1 MTDLA
6 QVEPGHKVLEV
17 GTGSG
22 YQAAVMAHLAKAVYT
37 IEIVEPL
44 GRQATQ
50 RLQAMG
56 YSNVQ
61 VRLGDGYHGWEEH
74 APYDAILVTAAAS
87 HIPPPLIRQLKT
99 GGRMVIPVGAS
110 FMVQHLMLVE
120 KKLDGTVSTRQVL
133 PVAFVP
139 LTGKRMTGRRVRLRA
154 APPLFA
160 VALISAAALAYEIL
174 LMRLFSIILWHHFAY
189 MIISLAL
196 LGYGASGALLTA
208 AQGAVQR
215 SFAPLFCAAAAA
227 FGLSAIGCFAL
238 AQRVPFNPLEI
249 LWDPRQSF
257 YLLAVY
263 LLLALPFM
271 CAGAC
276 ICMTF
281 SRWRGMP
288 SRIYSFDILGAGAG
302 SLGIVALLFVL
313 SPADA
318 LKVIGALGCIAAAVA
333 WLECGG
339 SATRPGAAADGPR
352 RPALLLPPAWIAPVM
367 SPYKGLSQTLRIPG
381 ARVVEQRFSP
391 LGTVSVVESPRIPL
405 RHAPGL
411 SLNASVEPPPQLGVF
426 VDGEGLSALTR
437 FDGRRESLA
446 HLDQM
451 TSALPYHLLRNPRV
465 LVLGAGAGADVLQAL
480 YHGAAQIDAVELN
493 PQVVDLVRHRFAD
506 YAGGIYSG
514 RSSSAPV
521 RVLVAEA
528 RGFVAA
534 SSERHDLIQ
543 VALLD
548 SFSASSA
555 GLHALS
561 ENYLYTV
568 EAVQDALGHL
578 EPGGLLA
585 ITRWV
590 TLPPRDAL
598 KLFAA
603 AVKALQRSGVADPA
617 SRIALVRSWQ
627 TSTLLVKNGA
637 FEAEDIAAIKAFC
650 AERSFDLAFYPGMRP
665 EEANRYNVV
674 ERPDL
679 FDGATALLGP
689 GRDEFL
695 RNYKFHIAPATDD
708 KPHFFHFFKWRSLPE
723 LLSLKEQGGLP
734 LLEWGYPVLVATLI
748 QAVLASLLLIAL
760 PAAWVTRRSAGRNA
774 EVPRDESRRRV
785 LVYFMAI
792 GFAFMFIEIAFI
804 QKFVL
809 FLSHPLYAVAVVLFA
824 FLLFAGIGSAVS
836 RRLHAGAGSSG
847 TSSLVV
853 LAIGLAATLCLG
865 LLPWL
870 FQHAMGLPDLARIVI
885 SAALIAPLAFFMGM
899 PFPLGL
905 ARVEAGERRARALG
919 LGDQWLR
926 VSHRRGAGHAAG
938 DPCRI
943 HRGGDRCAGS
953 LRDCGHGPAVSSPA
967 HRQSQRHPARWSRGR
982 GALVRQPRPR
992 PIRSR

>member
-1 MTDLA
+1 MIATRVRA
-6 QVEPGHKVLEV
+6 P
-17 GTGSG
+17 
-22 YQAAVMAHLAKAVYT
+22 AVVA
-37 IEIVEPL
+37 
-44 GRQATQ
+44 
-50 RLQAMG
+50 
-56 YSNVQ
+56 
-61 VRLGDGYHGWEEH
+61 
-74 APYDAILVTAAAS
+74 
-87 HIPPPLIRQLKT
+87 PPLI
-99 GGRMVIPVGAS
+99 
-110 FMVQHLMLVE
+110 
-120 KKLDGTVSTRQVL
+120 
-133 PVAFVP
+133 
-139 LTGKRMTGRRVRLRA
+139 
-154 APPLFA
+154 A

-196 LGYGASGALLTA
+196 LGYAASGALLIA
-208 AQGAVQR
+208 AQGAIER
-215 SFAPLFCAAAAA
+215 RFAPLFSAAAAA
-227 FGLSAIGCFAL
+227 FGVSAVGCFVL

-249 LWDPRQSF
+249 LWDPRQF
-257 YLLAVY
+257 VYLLAVY

-271 CAGAC
+271 CAGASV
-276 ICMTF
+276 CMTF

-313 SPADA
+313 LPQDA
-318 LKVIGALGCIAAAVA
+318 LRVIGSLGWAAAAVA

-339 SATRPGAAADGPR
+339 SR
-352 RPALLLPPAWIAPVM
+352 RWPAVLLMALAGLPWLLPHAWVAPTM
-367 SPYKGLSQTLRIPG
+367 SPYKGLSQTLRIPD

-391 LGTVSVVESPRIPL
+391 LGLVSVVESPRIPL

-437 FDGRRESLA
+437 FDGRRDSLA

-451 TSALPYHLLRNPRV
+451 TSALPYHLLLHPRV

-480 YHGAAQIDAVELN
+480 YHDAAQIDAVELN
-493 PQVVDLVRHRFAD
+493 PQVVELVRGRFAN
-506 YAGGIYSG
+506 YAGGIYSSDIASGGIPSG
-514 RSSSAPV
+514 RV
-521 RVLVAEA
+521 RVHVAEA

-534 SSERHDLIQ
+534 STQRHDLIQ

-555 GLHALS
+555 GLYALS

-568 EAVQDALGHL
+568 EAVQDALRHL

-585 ITRWV
+585 FTRWV
-590 TLPPRDAL
+590 TLPPRDTL
-598 KLFAA
+598 KLFAV
-603 AVKALQRSGVADPA
+603 AVVALERSGVADPA

-627 TSTLLVKNGA
+627 TSTLLVRNGA
-637 FEAEDIAAIKAFC
+637 FGVRDIAAIKAFC
-650 AERSFDLAFYPGMRP
+650 AERSFDVAFYPGMQP

-674 ERPDL
+674 KRPDL
-679 FDGATALLGP
+679 FDAATALLGP

-695 RNYKFHIAPATDD
+695 RNYKFDVAAATDD

-734 LLEWGYPVLVATLI
+734 LLEWGYPVLVATLA
-748 QAVLASLLLIAL
+748 QAVLASLLLIAV
-760 PAAWVTRRSAGRNA
+760 PAAWVTRLGAGQNRRVA
-774 EVPRDESRRRV
+774 LAGSRRRV
-785 LVYFMAI
+785 LAYFLAI

-836 RRLHAGAGSSG
+836 RRLHASAGRELG
-847 TSSLVV
+847 HTAAMVV
-853 LAIGLAATLCLG
+853 LAICLSAALCLA

-870 FQHAMGLPDLARIVI
+870 FQHAMGLPDAARIVI

-905 ARVEAGERRARALG
+905 ARVEASDARLVPWAWGINGCASVTGTVLAT
-919 LGDQWLR
+919 LL
-926 VSHRRGAGHAAG
+926 A
-938 DPCRI
+938 I
-943 HRGGDRCAGS
+943 HVGFT
-953 LRDCGHGPAVSSPA
+953 AVVIA
-967 HRQSQRHPARWSRGR
+967 
-982 GALVRQPRPR
+982 ALVLYGVAAATRP
-992 PIRSR
+992 